1 MAWVEKK
8 QTAKG
13 IKYVGRYRGPDGK
26 KRKSPPMDTR
36 KAAKDWGEDHEAAMR
51 RGDWV
56 DPAKGR
62 VTFREWCHEWWEL
75 YDYRKTTESGYY
87 SILNR
92 HLLPEWGDTPL
103 RGIEPLAVEAW
114 VRKLRK
120 TPKPNGELYS
130 EYHVQSIRR
139 LLFTILEDAV
149 AYDYLPAN
157 PARKRRRG
165 TRTDPA
171 PVKREIHTSPLG
183 ALLFAER
190 AAVLAGRDDEF
201 LAAVMFAYTGLRW
214 AELVGLER
222 KYIHLR
228 KGVLFVEWEL
238 VEVNGKFHKSRPKTH
253 ASIREVALP
262 GFLVDL
268 ITTWLNRD
276 DRTHLYMAR
285 GGGHPYGSHVGD
297 SVWRPAADG
306 WYPDRRNRHGNPV
319 GGRPVL
325 VDTSAGFPGVPH
337 RPAWPAAEEHLEYTV
352 PRGPGIKRF
361 PDGGRPASW
370 LPISMGLSPH
380 DLRRSM
386 RTWLQ
391 DGGIPMTAAEKRM
404 GHEVPGVDAVYNVV
418 TEGQRQMVLE
428 CLEGRWWDALAARRE
443 LSPTSPVPLLQGWLD
458 LAASRIDSGKLQW
471 GSCPPFAPQERLLE
485 APGGR

>member
-13 IKYVGRYRGPDGK
+13 IRYVGRYRGPDGK
-26 KRKSPPMDTR
+26 KRKSPPMTTK
-36 KAAKDWGEDHEAAMR
+36 KAAQEWAADHEAAMR

-56 DPAKGR
+56 DPAKSR
-62 VTFREWCHEWWEL
+62 TTFREWCHEWWDL
-75 YDYRKTTESGYY
+75 YTYRKATESGYH
-87 SILNR
+87 SILQK
-92 HLLPEWGDTPL
+92 HLLPKWGDTPL

-114 VRKLRK
+114 VRRLRK

-165 TRTDPA
+165 TRVDISP
-171 PVKREIHTSPLG
+171 PKRETHTSPLG
-183 ALLFAER
+183 VLLLAER
-190 AAVLAGRDDEF
+190 AALLTRRDDEF
-201 LAAVMFAYTGLRW
+201 LAAITLAYTGMRW

-228 KGVLFVEWEL
+228 KAALFVEWEL
-238 VEVNGKFHKSRPKTH
+238 VEVSGRFHRSRPKTH
-253 ASIREVALP
+253 ASAREIALP
-262 GFLVDL
+262 EFLVDL
-268 ITTWLNRD
+268 LTTWLHRD
-276 DRTHLYMAR
+276 DRTHLYVAP
-285 GGGHPYGSHVGD
+285 GGGHPYGSHLAD

-306 WYPDRRNRHGNPV
+306 WYPARKNRHGNPV

-325 VDTSAGFPGVPH
+325 VDTTAGFPGLPH

-352 PRGPGIKRF
+352 PRGRGIRKF
-361 PDGGRPASW
+361 PEGGRPASW
-370 LPISMGLSPH
+370 LPIERGLAPH

-391 DGGIPMTAAEKRM
+391 DDGIPVNAAEKRM
-404 GHEVPGVDAVYNVV
+404 GHEVPGIDAVYNVV
-418 TEGQRQMVLE
+418 TSAQQQLVLE
-428 CLEGRWWDALAARRE
+428 SLESRWWGALEARLEISRA
-443 LSPTSPVPLLQGWLD
+443 SPVPLLQGWLD
-458 LAASRIDSGKLQW
+458 VAASRNRSGGLQL
-471 GSCPPFAPQERLLE
+471 GSCPLLAPQESVIRSL
-485 APGGR
+485 GG